1 MVFGRNNNMFKLIL
15 LVAAIVVITTQW
27 SDFNEMVNVTKMVEK
42 TIEIVKEGSK

>member
-1 MVFGRNNNMFKLIL
+1 MFKLIL

>member
-1 MVFGRNNNMFKLIL
+1 MFKLIV

>member
-1 MVFGRNNNMFKLIL
+1 MFKLIL

-42 TIEIVKEGSK
+42 TIEIVKE

>member
-1 MVFGRNNNMFKLIL
+1 MFKLIL

-42 TIEIVKEGSK
+42 TIEIVKVGSK